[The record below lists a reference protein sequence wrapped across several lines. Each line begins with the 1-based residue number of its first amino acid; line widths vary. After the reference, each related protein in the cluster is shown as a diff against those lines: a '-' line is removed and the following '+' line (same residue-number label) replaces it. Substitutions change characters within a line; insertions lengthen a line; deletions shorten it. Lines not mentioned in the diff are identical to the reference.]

1 MDPADL
7 MNDPTNLDIN
17 EENSDKQ
24 QNRKN
29 KEVDVIVGKKKETM
43 TIAKAPTNPL
53 AFKDI
58 EFVSEELA
66 AKKNWETMRS
76 RMRIGKEIELEY
88 RKHVYEQI
96 LECQPNDTDDVNA
109 VTDAFA
115 RLNN

>member
-17 EENSDKQ
+17 EENSDQQ
-24 QNRKN
+24 QNWN
-29 KEVDVIVGKKKETM
+29 SKEVDVIVGKKKETM
-43 TIAKAPTNPL
+43 IIAKAPTNPL
-53 AFKDI
+53 EIKDI

-66 AKKNWETMRS
+66 AKKNWETMWS

-88 RKHVYEQI
+88 RKHEYEQI
-96 LECQPNDTDDVNA
+96 LECEPIDTDDVNA
-109 VTDAFA
+109 ATDAFA